1 MNMFRLLRA
10 DEIECR
16 ISQISKSGKGLSLLL
31 YKTART
37 DANILD
43 ETVGPENWENDFKL
57 VDGVL
62 YGGIGINYAPN
73 DELGKWVW
81 KWDAGVE
88 SNTEAE
94 KGRASDAFKRA
105 GFKHGIGRELYTA
118 PFIWIKDANI
128 EEKNGK
134 YYCNDRFE
142 VGAIE
147 YDAAQNISGL
157 VILRDG
163 VPVYEMRGK
172 KPEPKPETTET
183 NRFKCAR
190 CGKNLLPY
198 LGKDGKPVSLRAH
211 AERSMNKFGQVLCLD
226 CIKEV

>member
-16 ISQISKSGKGLSLLL
+16 IAQISKSGNGLSLLL

-62 YGGIGINYAPN
+62 YGGIGIDYG
-73 DELGKWVW
+73 GKIVW
-81 KWDAGVE
+81 KWDAGTE

-147 YDAAQNISGL
+147 YDDKENICGL
-157 VILRDG
+157 IILRDG
-163 VPVYEMRGK
+163 KPVFEMRQ
-172 KPEPKPETTET
+172 KPAEPIAPRPTEPRP
-183 NRFKCAR
+183 NGFICAK
-190 CGKNLLPY
+190 CGKGLLPY
-198 LGKDGKPVSLRAH
+198 NDSNGKPVSLRAH
-211 AERSMNKFGQVLCLD
+211 AERSMNKFGKVLCID
-226 CIKEV
+226 CIKEGG